1 MAEHLIFVEVNSLIG
16 FIGLSSSIGVAD
28 SGLYLNTLPNINIV
42 SVNKIADEDQQD
54 PDPNTNFKKVMSD
67 IETRAINRFRTQF
80 IIELNKCYKI
90 SKKEIAEC
98 LILENKH
105 LLAVALQYLM
115 GVEMMIER
123 TTSSRINKYTTIDKI
138 TAQRSQI
145 DFEERF
151 YTELHVAVLGIDIEN
166 SDCFDDGA
174 PDHTGFISVIET
186 TP

>member
-1 MAEHLIFVEVNSLIG
+1 MDCLIG

-54 PDPNTNFKKVMSD
+54 YIQVMKD
-67 IETRAINRFRTQF
+67 IEIRAINRFRTQF

-90 SKKEIAEC
+90 GKREKAEC
-98 LILENKH
+98 LICENKE
-105 LLAVALQYLM
+105 LFAVALQYLM
-115 GVEMMIER
+115 GAELMIER

-138 TAQRSQI
+138 AAQRSQLE
-145 DFEERF
+145 FEERF
-151 YTELHVAVLGIDIEN
+151 YTELHVAIIGIDIEG
-166 SDCFDDGA
+166 SDCFDDET